1 MTKRN
6 RFILQLRET
15 FPIQIVST
23 YNSHTLGQISFVPG
37 PSKSWLAS
45 IYLSIST
52 RKIEKLKRKRNPML
66 ADANF

>member
-23 YNSHTLGQISFVPG
+23 YTRIHLDEFRSF
-37 PSKSWLAS
+37 LAFE
-45 IYLSIST
+45 IVAGVYLYST

-66 ADANF
+66 VDANF